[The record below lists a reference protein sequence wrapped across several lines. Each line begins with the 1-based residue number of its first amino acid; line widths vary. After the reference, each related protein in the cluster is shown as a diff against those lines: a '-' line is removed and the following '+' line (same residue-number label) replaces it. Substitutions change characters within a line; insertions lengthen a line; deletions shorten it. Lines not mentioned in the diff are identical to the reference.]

1 MTASYHSRPSLRI
14 ARRSALL
21 LASFG
26 ILLTLS
32 GCIDAECPHEFARP
46 LDRARYCGPSTP

>member
-1 MTASYHSRPSLRI
+1 MAASYHGSLFLRS
-14 ARRSALL
+14 ARRSAVL
-21 LASFG
+21 LAAFG

-46 LDRARYCGPSTP
+46 LDRARYCGPSAP